1 MLLPA
6 CAEPAVSAFL
16 PQRHNRSDMRLTN
29 GYYEIPPGKIAA
41 VVTYLEMHDK
51 PSPPPAD
58 RQASWQLRA
67 VPRPDSEWYRD
78 LYRRI
83 GESWLWFSRLLL
95 SDEDLEAVLKD
106 PGIRFFA
113 FQVGERDEGII
124 ELDFRQKGEC
134 ELAFFGITAALQ
146 GKGAGRWLMAHALA
160 LAWSQPIQRLWLHT
174 CTADH
179 PKALSFYQRAGF
191 RPYRRAVEVADDPRL
206 MDGVM
211 PRQAAPHVPLL

>member
-16 PQRHNRSDMRLTN
+16 QQRHNRSDMRLTN

-78 LYRRI
+78 LYLRI
-83 GESWLWFSRLLL
+83 CESWLWFYRLLL
-95 SDEDLEAVLKD
+95 IDE
-106 PGIRFFA
+106 R
-113 FQVGERDEGII
+113 
-124 ELDFRQKGEC
+124 
-134 ELAFFGITAALQ
+134 LADMVDNPVIFI
-146 GKGAGRWLMAHALA
+146 
-160 LAWSQPIQRLWLHT
+160 
-174 CTADH
+174 
-179 PKALSFYQRAGF
+179 
-191 RPYRRAVEVADDPRL
+191 
-206 MDGVM
+206 
-211 PRQAAPHVPLL
+211 